1 MGESAVYLYGSMED
15 YDRWSHLVGDETW
28 NWEHTKEIFK
38 DASSPQQPDLGLIA
52 NVPNNRLR
60 IITVLHVED
69 IRSTQILCQMSTGR
83 KGSSPPILG
92 HSKAHVNRSVDISLP
107 THLEKGVDLF
117 LDAGFDFGVSHSA
130 FIH

>member
-83 KGSSPPILG
+83 KGGSPNPWPFESSCQ
-92 HSKAHVNRSVDISLP
+92 
-107 THLEKGVDLF
+107 
-117 LDAGFDFGVSHSA
+117 
-130 FIH
+130 